1 MFWER
6 WYSVNCFSSS
16 VLRFEYGRD
25 VEDEEVRLLLYFL
38 CLEILRFDFLCLLCL
53 SSFLAPSDLAA
64 ATVFAEDVTVS
75 LSVTAKKRGLPRL
88 NNCDTFVAL
97 LRTLSADVH

>member
-38 CLEILRFDFLCLLCL
+38 CLEIRRFDFLCLLCL
-53 SSFLAPSDLAA
+53 FLKGMKACA
-64 ATVFAEDVTVS
+64 
-75 LSVTAKKRGLPRL
+75 
-88 NNCDTFVAL
+88 
-97 LRTLSADVH
+97 